1 MRVLVGP
8 LAVLAVAAV
17 TAAAVTFSPP
27 INLATGASEF
37 VVHESVG
44 LDGAKSAAIEITLD
58 TGDLWF
64 GGGTMASGTVVGLSE
79 LVQGRF
85 ELEADTPPELDYRLS
100 DDGRE
105 GLLTIRPTES
115 KTAWSWAQPE
125 QRWNIYA
132 NPTVPT
138 RLAVAVG
145 TGDSELV
152 VGGMRLTN
160 LRLETGSGDVTL
172 DLSGDW
178 QTNLN
183 ATLDVGVGDITIL
196 APKGVGVR
204 VVADQSV
211 GDVESRDFTFRDGAY
226 VNQAF
231 GRTAYQLEIEVVQ
244 GAGDIE
250 ISVQ

>member
-1 MRVLVGP
+1 MNP
-8 LAVLAVAAV
+8 LGSMARSRPLSKSPWILEISGL
-17 TAAAVTFSPP
+17 AAARWLPAP
-27 INLATGASEF
+27 WL
-37 VVHESVG
+37 
-44 LDGAKSAAIEITLD
+44 
-58 TGDLWF
+58 
-64 GGGTMASGTVVGLSE
+64 
-79 LVQGRF
+79 
-85 ELEADTPPELDYRLS
+85 
-100 DDGRE
+100 
-105 GLLTIRPTES
+105 
-115 KTAWSWAQPE
+115 AQPE

-211 GDVESRDFTFRDGAY
+211 GDVESRDFSFRDGAY
-226 VNQAF
+226 VNQAY